1 MMNNFMV
8 IGRLVNDVELKEE
21 NGKKYADI
29 TLAIPRNYKNEE
41 GIYETDF
48 IHFTIYDSTAL
59 NTSEYCRKGDIIGV
73 RGRLE
78 TKDNQ
83 LCLLVEKL
91 SFISSKKNN
100 EEE

>member
-1 MMNNFMV
+1 MFNTFV
-8 IGRLVNDVELKEE
+8 CVGRLVNDVELKEE

-29 TLAIPRNYKNEE
+29 TLAIGRNYKNEE

-48 IHFTIYDSTAL
+48 IHFTIYDNTAL

-78 TKDNQ
+78 TRDNQ

-91 SFISSKKNN
+91 TFISSKKND
-100 EEE
+100 E